1 MTDDVT
7 TGWFDARIVTGAHP
21 AALVPSS
28 DPDAIAAHL
37 DTYAMSGALVSS
49 MASWLHDPVGGNAEA
64 SAVANSLADRGVL
77 ACWTAVPPTPGEL
90 QSLDGLVAQA
100 VGEGVAAFRV
110 HPRSHGY
117 SPVATAMHDLYAAL
131 AANGLPLCVDFTEI
145 DWNHLD
151 HIATRFPALPIVV
164 SNLGYRQLRNLW
176 AAIRDHENLY
186 VDLVDFAGHQAIEWI
201 AARGLADRL
210 LFATGLGLRDP
221 GESIVRLAWSGLDD
235 DTVAR
240 IGAGNADRLFGVRRT
255 AMAEQL
261 GGRA

>member
-1 MTDDVT
+1 MPDDVT

-21 AALVPSS
+21 ASLVPRS
-28 DPDAIAAHL
+28 DRDAIAAHL
-37 DTYAMSGALVSS
+37 DIYAMSGALVSA

-64 SAVANSLADRGVL
+64 TAVAHSLADRGVL

-90 QSLDGLVAQA
+90 QSLDALVDQA
-100 VGEGVAAFRV
+100 VAEGVAAFRL

-117 SPVATAMHDLYAAL
+117 SPVTTAMHEFYAAL
-131 AANGLPLCVDFTEI
+131 AANGLPLCVDFTEV
-145 DWNHLD
+145 DWHHLD

-164 SNLGYRQLRNLW
+164 SSLGYRQLRNLW

-186 VDLVDFAGHQAIEWI
+186 VDLVDFAGHQAIEWL
-201 AARGLADRL
+201 AARGLADRV

-240 IGAGNADRLFGVRRT
+240 IGVGNADRLFGVRRT